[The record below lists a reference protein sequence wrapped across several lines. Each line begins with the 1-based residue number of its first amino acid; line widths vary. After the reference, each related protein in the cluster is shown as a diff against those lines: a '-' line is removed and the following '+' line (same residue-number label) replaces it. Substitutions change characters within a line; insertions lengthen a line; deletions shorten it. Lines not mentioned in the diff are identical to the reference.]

1 MNFKH
6 LLSMKKDFLKR
17 IARAFMVIF
26 PTLMAFLALTG
37 CNAILDDEPEPCPV
51 GLEIRFVY
59 DYNLERANA
68 FPAQVDCLT
77 LHIYDAEGKYVT
89 TRTETSSVLS
99 DENYR
104 MAIDLPEGEY
114 RLVAYGGAE
123 CGKASFSHTAI
134 PASGSKDTELGMK
147 LNPECLEPGNPAGH
161 LHDHFYGSLKVS
173 VKRAP
178 QLTPVT
184 VKMMKNTNHF
194 RLILQHMTYEPLD
207 GHDYEFKIVDDNTLF
222 DHNNLLVDNGMVTY
236 TPWDCGSIS
245 TGTGEIPGDNASG
258 NSSTIT
264 EVQIAY
270 ADLSTSRLMTM
281 RSPKLI
287 VTHKESGSE
296 LINIP
301 LNNYLLA
308 LRSNHFDWCGEQ
320 EFLDRKSDRQLFFFL
335 DDPRHW
341 NSAFIRVDDWIVR
354 INDIDQ

>member
-147 LNPECLEPGNPAGH
+147 LNQIG
-161 LHDHFYGSLKVS
+161 
-173 VKRAP
+173 RAH
-178 QLTPVT
+178 V
-184 VKMMKNTNHF
+184 
-194 RLILQHMTYEPLD
+194 
-207 GHDYEFKIVDDNTLF
+207 
-222 DHNNLLVDNGMVTY
+222 
-236 TPWDCGSIS
+236 
-245 TGTGEIPGDNASG
+245 
-258 NSSTIT
+258 
-264 EVQIAY
+264 
-270 ADLSTSRLMTM
+270 
-281 RSPKLI
+281 
-287 VTHKESGSE
+287 
-296 LINIP
+296 
-301 LNNYLLA
+301 
-308 LRSNHFDWCGEQ
+308 
-320 EFLDRKSDRQLFFFL
+320 
-335 DDPRHW
+335 
-341 NSAFIRVDDWIVR
+341 
-354 INDIDQ
+354 